1 MFSQY
6 HRYGFSSITPE
17 VLRRFAAFCYKPGMV
32 QVKICGL
39 SDAGSVKAACDA
51 GADFTGFV
59 FYTRSPRY
67 VSPGQAAQL
76 IALVPNGIGKV
87 GLFVDAS
94 DDAIAGVID
103 ESAIDHLQL
112 HGQETPDRVGAI
124 RARFG
129 LPVIKAVGIA
139 GPSDI
144 DTAMRYET
152 LADMLLFD
160 AKPPATASALP
171 GGNGLV
177 FDWNLIAAHGWT
189 KPWMLSGG
197 LNAENLSDA
206 VRISGAKLVDV
217 SSGVESAPG
226 VKHIEKIR
234 GFIKAAKRL

>member
-1 MFSQY
+1 M
-6 HRYGFSSITPE
+6 I
-17 VLRRFAAFCYKPGMV
+17 

-59 FYTRSPRY
+59 FYARSPRY
-67 VSPGQAAQL
+67 VSPERAAQL
-76 IALVPNGIGKV
+76 TVMVPNGIGKV

-94 DDAIAGVID
+94 DDAIAEAID
-103 ESAIDHLQL
+103 ASAIDHLQL

-139 GPSDI
+139 GPADI
-144 DTAMRYET
+144 DKAMQYEP

-160 AKPPATASALP
+160 AKPPVDASALP

-177 FDWNLIAAHGWT
+177 FDWNVIAAQGWT
-189 KPWMLSGG
+189 RPWMLSGG
-197 LNAENLSDA
+197 LNAGNLHDA
-206 VRISGAKLVDV
+206 VRISGAKMVDV

-226 VKHIEKIR
+226 VKDMEKIR